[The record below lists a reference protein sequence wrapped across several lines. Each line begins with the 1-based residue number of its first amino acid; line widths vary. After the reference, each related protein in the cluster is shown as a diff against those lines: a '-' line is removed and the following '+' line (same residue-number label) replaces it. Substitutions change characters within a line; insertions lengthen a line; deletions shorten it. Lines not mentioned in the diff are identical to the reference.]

1 MTNAFFLEETFMI
14 KKLLL
19 GLVAMALAGVVNA
32 APVVWTFGGGTTLT
46 GGFTFN
52 ANTLTFS
59 SVSFNETFF
68 GDSYTSATGTA
79 LSLFATSVGYG
90 DQTTLTFLAPLTN
103 LGGLITF
110 SGSTRCFNSCG
121 SGPNPHS
128 FSGTVSA
135 PIAVPVPA
143 TLGLVVLGLAAVAGS
158 RRERA

>member
-1 MTNAFFLEETFMI
+1 MTNAFFLEEACMI

-19 GLVAMALAGVVNA
+19 GLAAMTLAGAVSA
-32 APVVWTFGGGTTLT
+32 APGIWTFGGGTTLT
-46 GGFTFN
+46 GSFTFN
-52 ANTLTFS
+52 AHTGTFS
-59 SVSFNETFF
+59 SVTFNETFF
-68 GDSYTSATGTA
+68 GDNYTSATGTA

-121 SGPNPHS
+121 SGPNPNS

-143 TLGLVVLGLAAVAGS
+143 TLGLVVLGLAVLAGS

>member
-1 MTNAFFLEETFMI
+1 MTDVFFLGRGFMF

-19 GLVAMALAGVVNA
+19 GLAAMALAGAVSA

-46 GGFTFN
+46 GRFTFN